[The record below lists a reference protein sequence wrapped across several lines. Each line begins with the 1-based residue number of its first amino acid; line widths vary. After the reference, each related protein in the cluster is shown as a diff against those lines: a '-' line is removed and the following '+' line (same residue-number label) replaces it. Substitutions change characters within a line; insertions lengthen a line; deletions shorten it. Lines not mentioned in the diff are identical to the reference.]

1 MKKFFLILITIIISV
16 SIILIGAGCKTS
28 ASMAPV
34 VPEFIGGDFEL
45 SLPENWEGGT
55 KEELDSII
63 EKLEEADLTQL
74 ADTVKK
80 NKFYL
85 VYFGYDA
92 EMVAQKED
100 VDIFTIT
107 GESRVVL
114 SLEEYMDL
122 AYESAAEQYE
132 KAEYRFDIVEQEI
145 VEIGDNE
152 EVGRT
157 IFEQTV
163 ESKEVKVAQYII
175 KDGSDYWILTFST
188 DLERFDENL
197 QDFDAA
203 VETFKILD

>member
-1 MKKFFLILITIIISV
+1 MKRIFLISITIIITV
-16 SIILIGAGCKTS
+16 SMVLIGAGCKIPAAQPT
-28 ASMAPV
+28 
-34 VPEFIGGDFEL
+34 VPEFNVGDFEI
-45 SLPENWEGGT
+45 SLPEKWEGSK
-55 KEELDSII
+55 KEELDTVIDNLNESGQS
-63 EKLEEADLTQL
+63 QL
-74 ADTVKK
+74 ADAVEGIKD
-80 NKFYL
+80 YL
-85 VYFGYDA
+85 VFFGYDA
-92 EMVAQKED
+92 EMIAQKED

-122 AYESAAEQYE
+122 TYESAAEQYE

-175 KDGSDYWILTFST
+175 KDGSDFWILTFST
-188 DLERFDENL
+188 DLEQFDENL
-197 QDFDAA
+197 QDFDATI
-203 VETFKILD
+203 ETFKILD

>member
-1 MKKFFLILITIIISV
+1 MKRIFLISITIIITV
-16 SIILIGAGCKTS
+16 SMVLIGAGCKIPAAQPT
-28 ASMAPV
+28 
-34 VPEFIGGDFEL
+34 VPEFNVGDFEI
-45 SLPENWEGGT
+45 SLPEKWEGSK
-55 KEELDSII
+55 KEELDTVIDNLNESGQS
-63 EKLEEADLTQL
+63 QL
-74 ADTVKK
+74 ANAVEGIKD
-80 NKFYL
+80 YL
-85 VYFGYDA
+85 VFFGYDA
-92 EMVAQKED
+92 EMIAQKED

-122 AYESAAEQYE
+122 TYESAAEQYE

-175 KDGSDYWILTFST
+175 KDGSDFWILTFST
-188 DLERFDENL
+188 DLEQFDENL
-197 QDFDAA
+197 QDFDATI
-203 VETFKILD
+203 ETFKILD

>member
-1 MKKFFLILITIIISV
+1 MKKFFLILITIIITV
-16 SIILIGAGCKTS
+16 SMGLIGAGCKT
-28 ASMAPV
+28 PV
-34 VPEFIGGDFEL
+34 AQPTVPEFNVGDFEI
-45 SLPENWEGGT
+45 SLPEKWEGSK
-55 KEELDSII
+55 KEELDTVIDNLNESGQS
-63 EKLEEADLTQL
+63 QL
-74 ADTVKK
+74 ADAVEGMKD
-80 NKFYL
+80 YL
-85 VYFGYDA
+85 VFFGYDA
-92 EMVAQKED
+92 EMIAQKED

-122 AYESAAEQYE
+122 TYESAAEQYE

-175 KDGSDYWILTFST
+175 KDRSDCWILTFST
-188 DLERFDENL
+188 DLEQFDENL

>member
-145 VEIGDNE
+145 VEIGDNK

-188 DLERFDENL
+188 DLEQFDENL

>member
-1 MKKFFLILITIIISV
+1 MKKYFLILITIIITV
-16 SIILIGAGCKTS
+16 SMGLIGAGCKTS

-34 VPEFIGGDFEL
+34 VPEFIGGDFEFT
-45 SLPENWEGGT
+45 LPENWEGGT
-55 KEELDSII
+55 KEELDSVI
-63 EKLEEADLTQL
+63 EKLEDADLTEL
-74 ADTVKK
+74 ADIVKE

-85 VYFGYDA
+85 VFFGYDA
-92 EMVAQKED
+92 EMIAQKED

-122 AYESAAEQYE
+122 TYESVAEQYE

-145 VEIGDNE
+145 IEIGDNE

>member
-1 MKKFFLILITIIISV
+1 MKRIFLISITIIITV
-16 SIILIGAGCKTS
+16 SMVLIGAGCKIPAAQPT
-28 ASMAPV
+28 
-34 VPEFIGGDFEL
+34 VPEFNVGDFEI
-45 SLPENWEGGT
+45 SLPEKWEGSK
-55 KEELDSII
+55 KEELDTVIDNLNESGQS
-63 EKLEEADLTQL
+63 QL
-74 ADTVKK
+74 ANAVEGMKD
-80 NKFYL
+80 YL
-85 VYFGYDA
+85 VFFGYDA
-92 EMVAQKED
+92 EMIAQKED

-122 AYESAAEQYE
+122 TYESAAEQYE

-175 KDGSDYWILTFST
+175 KDGSDFWILTFST
-188 DLERFDENL
+188 DLEQFDENL
-197 QDFDAA
+197 QDFDATI
-203 VETFKILD
+203 ETFKILD